1 MEEHAV
7 SPEDR
12 RGFLLDYWCA
22 AGHWPLT
29 RPNDSHSD
37 RRRAQRS
44 SVADLRV
51 LYASQL
57 QELHSTIEGSS
68 KFVPTTP
75 GRHIVSQVPDI
86 YSLNPA
92 TYKVEYAVH
101 LVLLDDAFLVA
112 KRRRRRNGERGRL
125 VAERCWAL
133 GEVTIVDVKD
143 SSGTDGRLVLDHR
156 LTRPQIGRTLS
167 RCDMDER
174 DMSIGRIEQSTRR
187 DFSPISARPPRN

>member
-1 MEEHAV
+1 MEKHAF
-7 SPEDR
+7 SPKDR
-12 RGFLLDYWCA
+12 GGFLLSYRCA
-22 AGHWPLT
+22 TTPLPSRRLG
-29 RPNDSHSD
+29 RPDSSHPD

-68 KFVPTTP
+68 KFVPATP
-75 GRHIVSQVPDI
+75 GRHIICQIPDI

-101 LVLLDDAFLVA
+101 LVLLDDALLVS

-133 GEVTIVDVKD
+133 GEVVIVDVKD
-143 SSGTDGRLVLDHR
+143 TSGTTRGR
-156 LTRPQIGRTLS
+156 
-167 RCDMDER
+167 C
-174 DMSIGRIEQSTRR
+174 
-187 DFSPISARPPRN
+187 

>member
-1 MEEHAV
+1 MPSLLKIDEA
-7 SPEDR
+7 STTGALLANR
-12 RGFLLDYWCA
+12 RLS
-22 AGHWPLT
+22 
-29 RPNDSHSD
+29 RPNNSLSD

-68 KFVPTTP
+68 KFVPATP
-75 GRHIVSQVPDI
+75 GRHIICQISDT

-101 LVLLDDAFLVA
+101 LVLFDGALLVA

-125 VAERCWAL
+125 VAERCWML
-133 GEVTIVDVKD
+133 NEIIIVDVKD
-143 SSGTDGRLVLDHR
+143 TSGTVRG
-156 LTRPQIGRTLS
+156 
-167 RCDMDER
+167 CDW
-174 DMSIGRIEQSTRR
+174 SIFSSVRR
-187 DFSPISARPPRN
+187 SNEHY